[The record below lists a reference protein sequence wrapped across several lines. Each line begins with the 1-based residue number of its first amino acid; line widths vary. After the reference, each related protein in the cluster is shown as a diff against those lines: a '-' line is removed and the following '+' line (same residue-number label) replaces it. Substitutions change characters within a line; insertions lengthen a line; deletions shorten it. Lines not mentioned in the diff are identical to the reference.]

1 MSFSAPVHN
10 AALIDYCDEGKRW
23 DPVLSAYFYKLDTDT
38 FTLIPLT
45 PPKQQSPRSSSNH
58 TSWFE
63 YKGHWGDFQFP
74 QSDPRQETIPRFGVH
89 RFETGPNGPRF
100 KHLLR
105 KGLVRDQARRLS
117 WTEWAAGIYMYWY
130 PCCIRGWR
138 KWISV
143 GVIITAFA
151 AVVVGIILGVRRLR
165 KPKTVYTKLQAED
178 IQMDE
183 WRRDEEALLSSS
195 EDEDDRHRR

>member
-1 MSFSAPVHN
+1 M
-10 AALIDYCDEGKRW
+10 
-23 DPVLSAYFYKLDTDT
+23 
-38 FTLIPLT
+38 
-45 PPKQQSPRSSSNH
+45 
-58 TSWFE
+58 
-63 YKGHWGDFQFP
+63 
-74 QSDPRQETIPRFGVH
+74 
-89 RFETGPNGPRF
+89 
-100 KHLLR
+100 
-105 KGLVRDQARRLS
+105 
-117 WTEWAAGIYMYWY
+117 
-130 PCCIRGWR
+130 
-138 KWISV
+138 